1 MIAQFLPYQRTGM
14 FSTLV
19 LDYLNQSPNVQP
31 FYAHSVSM
39 EGLDAAIQERKKF
52 PTNRNLL
59 TAAFTEAYNQNSSAK
74 QLENIKLLQS
84 PDCFTVCTAHQP
96 NIFTGYLYF
105 IYKIL
110 HTIKLAKDLASAFPQ
125 YTFVP
130 IFYMGSE
137 DNDLEELG
145 QVKVDGVK
153 MVWKT
158 KQTGA
163 VGRMQVDKALLQIIS
178 QIEQQ
183 LCILPQGAA
192 LNTILRDSYREGSTI
207 GESTFRLVNHL
218 FAEYGLLV
226 LNADL
231 ASLKTTMLTVFKDD
245 LVTNTPHQLVS
256 NTISSLGEKYK
267 VQVNP
272 REINL
277 FYLKDENRER
287 IIFQNNHFTTESNLF
302 HFSEVEIL
310 AELEAFPERFSPN
323 VVLRGLY
330 QETILPNIAFIGGG
344 AEIAYWLELKSLFT
358 HYKVPFPV
366 LLLRNSFLIANKEQI
381 DQWLA
386 LGLTIENLFQ
396 SEFEIMNQ
404 LVRKHS
410 NLSIDI
416 IPELATVESAF
427 RAMQA
432 KAAAIDATLQTHIEA
447 LLTQLNKKL
456 NGVEKK
462 MMRAEKRKFEEQKL
476 RIQKLKGQ
484 LFPNNSLQERQDNFM
499 YFYAKYGKNFLN
511 GIYLQSPSLLQEFG
525 VLIQD

>member
-1 MIAQFLPYQRTGM
+1 
-14 FSTLV
+14 
-19 LDYLNQSPNVQP
+19 
-31 FYAHSVSM
+31 
-39 EGLDAAIQERKKF
+39 
-52 PTNRNLL
+52 
-59 TAAFTEAYNQNSSAK
+59 
-74 QLENIKLLQS
+74 
-84 PDCFTVCTAHQP
+84 
-96 NIFTGYLYF
+96 
-105 IYKIL
+105 
-110 HTIKLAKDLASAFPQ
+110 
-125 YTFVP
+125 
-130 IFYMGSE
+130 
-137 DNDLEELG
+137 
-145 QVKVDGVK
+145 
-153 MVWKT
+153 
-158 KQTGA
+158 
-163 VGRMQVDKALLQIIS
+163 
-178 QIEQQ
+178 
-183 LCILPQGAA
+183 
-192 LNTILRDSYREGSTI
+192 
-207 GESTFRLVNHL
+207 VNHL

-245 LVTNTPHQLVS
+245 LLTNTPHQLVS

-277 FYLKDENRER
+277 FYLKYENRER

-381 DQWLA
+381 NQWLA

-499 YFYAKYGKNFLN
+499 YFYAKYGKIFLD